1 MISSALPLLATCV
14 ALFVYLWTFY
24 LCGRAR
30 GRHGIQAPAVTGHP
44 EFERAFR
51 VQQNTMEQLVVF
63 LPSLYL
69 FSFAVSPLW
78 GGALGLVWSA
88 ARILYAVSYLRD
100 PATRGPGFGISALI
114 TLVLL
119 GGGTAGVVWRM
130 LA

>member
-1 MISSALPLLATCV
+1 MIWSALPLIATCV

-30 GRHGIQAPAVTGHP
+30 GRHQIAAPAVTGHP

-69 FSFAVSPLW
+69 FSSAVSPLW
-78 GGALGLVWSA
+78 GGILGLVWSA
-88 ARILYAVSYLRD
+88 ARILYAVSYIRD
-100 PATRGPGFGISALI
+100 PAMRGPGFATSAVI

-119 GGGTAGVVWRM
+119 AGGTLGVVWRM
-130 LA
+130 LS